1 MKIRTNKVPR
11 EILSGFELTDKERK
25 EFDYLSE
32 DELSEQRFARY
43 RDWVYDLGDM
53 MAAPESLKGW
63 DAAHADSYF
72 SGVLF
77 KYTDDF
83 ERVICATYFC

>member
-1 MKIRTNKVPR
+1 MKIRTNNQAR
-11 EILSGFELTDKERK
+11 EILSGFDLTDKERK

-32 DELSEQRFARY
+32 EELAAPRFVRY
-43 RDWVYDLGDM
+43 RDWAYDLGDM
-53 MAAPESLKGW
+53 MAAQTKGW
-63 DAAHADSYF
+63 DSVHNDTYF

-77 KYTDDF
+77 KYTDDG